1 MNTSNADAFVYYSK
15 LEAGHVFFS
24 SFLIGCLSAW
34 GRACA
39 GALVQEEG
47 WMDGWMACQSKRQHE
62 G

>member
-1 MNTSNADAFVYYSK
+1 MFSFPAFSLAVCW
-15 LEAGHVFFS
+15 LG
-24 SFLIGCLSAW
+24 